1 MYDSA
6 MPRSPRP
13 EFPAPVLI
21 TDTAALEALCARLR
35 TEAVVTVD
43 TEFMRERTYW
53 PELCV
58 VQLASDTEVHLALLD
73 MNLPKLTGL
82 ETLQLVRQMHAMLP
96 GILVTAD
103 NSQSLMRE
111 AQRSSVYSVLP
122 KPVRKEMVLGT
133 VARALRK
140 HYGCA

>member
-1 MYDSA
+1 MNGIETH
-6 MPRSPRP
+6 PK
-13 EFPAPVLI
+13 EFSILIADDDQGYREVLRELVEGVGYK
-21 TDTAALEALCARLR
+21 TLLASSGE
-35 TEAVVTVD
+35 EAVD
-43 TEFMRERTYW
+43 
-53 PELCV
+53 
-58 VQLASDTEVHLALLD
+58 LASEAEVHLALLD

-103 NSQSLMRE
+103 TSQSLMRE

-133 VARALRK
+133 LARALRK
-140 HYGCA
+140 HYGSAGPRLSG

>member
-1 MYDSA
+1 MNGIETH
-6 MPRSPRP
+6 PK
-13 EFPAPVLI
+13 EFSILIADDLGCREVLRELVEGVGYR
-21 TDTAALEALCARLR
+21 TLLAASGEEALE
-35 TEAVVTVD
+35 
-43 TEFMRERTYW
+43 
-53 PELCV
+53 
-58 VQLASDTEVHLALLD
+58 LASDTEVHLALLD